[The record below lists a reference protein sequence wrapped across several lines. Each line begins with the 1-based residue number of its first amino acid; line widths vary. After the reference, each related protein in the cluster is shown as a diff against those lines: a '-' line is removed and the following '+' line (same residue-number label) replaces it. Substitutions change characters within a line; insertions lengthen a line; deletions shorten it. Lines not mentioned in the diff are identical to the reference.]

1 MKGRFTSL
9 LRCLALAITAMAF
22 TVPALAKVTVTER
35 IKTYP
40 ITGSNGA
47 EIARSIV
54 KRGLRASNTNHAIAS
69 TSTSMKIV
77 NVDSAIRRSRCV
89 VTDVHVRLDLVYTY
103 PHWRDRNRASP
114 AVQRA
119 WDKFMKRVERH
130 EQKHGAIS
138 KDYAR
143 DIERTIRRAKGRVTN
158 KCSDFG
164 AAQARKMD
172 RQTIQFQKRHERF
185 DQRESRV
192 FSRVRRLQRN
202 LLEAN

>member
-1 MKGRFTSL
+1 M
-9 LRCLALAITAMAF
+9 
-22 TVPALAKVTVTER
+22 AKVTVTER

-54 KRGLRASNTNHAIAS
+54 RRGLRASNTNHAIAS

-77 NVDSAIRRSRCV
+77 NVESAIRRSRCV

-103 PHWRDRNRASP
+103 PRWRDRNMASP
-114 AVQRA
+114 AVQKA
-119 WDKFMKRVERH
+119 WDRFMERVERH

-143 DIERTIRRAKGRVTN
+143 DIERTIRRAKGRISN
-158 KCSDFG
+158 KCRDFG
-164 AAQARKMD
+164 AVQARKMD
-172 RQTIQFQKRHERF
+172 RQTIQFQQRHERF
-185 DQRESRV
+185 DRRESRV

-202 LLEAN
+202 LLAAN